1 MQKTQGYSNSRTYD
15 LVLTAILI
23 ALVFVSTVFLNIKL
37 PIGANG
43 GLIHLGTAML
53 FIASILFGPKKG
65 AIAGAIGMGIFDLL
79 SGWVL
84 WAPFTIVTRGLQ
96 GYLVGKIA
104 WSNGRQGSSVAVNLL
119 ATILSVPI
127 MLAGYYLCE
136 WILYG
141 NAFVPLASIPGN
153 IVQNVV
159 GIFISIPLSTL
170 MQKVRATK

>member
-1 MQKTQGYSNSRTYD
+1 M
-15 LVLTAILI
+15 
-23 ALVFVSTVFLNIKL
+23 
-37 PIGANG
+37 
-43 GLIHLGTAML
+43 
-53 FIASILFGPKKG
+53 
-65 AIAGAIGMGIFDLL
+65 
-79 SGWVL
+79 

-141 NAFVPLASIPGN
+141 NALVPLASIPGN